1 MLTHGT
7 RILAGDTGKLDC
19 VLHAAG
25 RGSYCVSC
33 AGMTGTRA
41 CLPSSSCECPPA
53 VQGRPISRVAGD
65 EAVATTA
72 AAHRADAGGAGAWGL
87 SRHDRQMLA
96 LTRAILASALN
107 GSRVLVIEGLDSL
120 VDSRTQELLMTRQIS
135 LGMTTVLISRHAGK
149 EDEPPPV
156 LRIPGAL
163 AICVHADG
171 RVRHYVGRSSTLAG
185 GGSASAQSEAS
196 DNDHCEQYGSCSDC
210 ASEGRSGEAS
220 PLKKKR
226 SVAGHAGKVLALPF
240 KGIGKA
246 GRMIGRS
253 VVNNAPSLS
262 AASIS
267 APVLLAVGAAP
278 RGSNQPTAPAAT
290 SATSGH
296 DAKPLDPELR

>member
-1 MLTHGT
+1 M
-7 RILAGDTGKLDC
+7 
-19 VLHAAG
+19 
-25 RGSYCVSC
+25 
-33 AGMTGTRA
+33 
-41 CLPSSSCECPPA
+41 CPTA
-53 VQGRPISRVAGD
+53 VQGRPISHEAGD

-72 AAHRADAGGAGAWGL
+72 AAPRTEAGGAGAWGL

-278 RGSNQPTAPAAT
+278 RGSNQPTAPATT